1 MSENEENG
9 NSNSI
14 FFSLVSVSLF
24 ATPWTIAQQDPLSI
38 EFSRQEYWSG
48 NHSLLHRIFLTE
60 ELKLGLLHCRQIPQH
75 LSHEGSPVSPYLSI
89 IPLSVSRLKSPI
101 KRQTYCVPKLVE
113 QKEPKLTFSHRNTK
127 TATTYRTMDEKDE
140 NLTEKIFYRKRY
152 REGTY
157 I

>member
-1 MSENEENG
+1 MSKKEDGEKGITKMSENEENG

-48 NHSLLHRIFLTE
+48 NRSLLHRIFLTE

-89 IPLSVSRLKSPI
+89 IKCEQTKFSYQRHMVAEWI
-101 KRQTYCVPKLVE
+101 KKTRPNLYCL
-113 QKEPKLTFSHRNTK
+113 QKIHFNFTDT
-127 TATTYRTMDEKDE
+127 
-140 NLTEKIFYRKRY
+140 
-152 REGTY
+152 G
-157 I
+157 